1 MSDGLA
7 KATLVE
13 LNGAATP
20 REVGT
25 PVPVQFNPA
34 SLRLQMTNA
43 NEGGEA
49 RARQRQQHTGS
60 GATTLTLDL
69 HFDTADE
76 GTTREPV
83 NVRDKTALVR
93 RFLLPAEGSSEPPP
107 RVRFHWGD
115 FIFDGIVNS
124 CTEELDLFSSGG
136 VPLRAK
142 CSLSIKEQ
150 DSRFAAN
157 ERGPGS
163 ADTAGATPPGGSA
176 GAPGT
181 SGSGGDRTAPALEG
195 ESLADFAARMGLDPE
210 AWRGLA
216 AGLDLSL
223 SLEAG
228 LELDFSASL
237 SASLGI
243 GVSAGIEAGVDVSV
257 DAAFGLETP
266 SSGTTAQSPEQSAG
280 FALAKAGGVTA
291 AIESV
296 AAAKAEAAAG
306 KAVAAFAQPGAAA
319 APAAAARP
327 APPAQSRPSLK
338 GAGGLPSPVTQ
349 AGASAAP
356 APPRADARATSFG
369 YGVPLRPRP
378 QAAVMTGA
386 PPASGLAG
394 TAGWVALP
402 KRGAAAA
409 PVGAKP
415 TTCRC
420 GCGGS
425 H

>member
-1 MSDGLA
+1 MSGLA

-13 LNGAATP
+13 LDGAAKP
-20 REVGT
+20 NEVGE
-25 PVPVQFNPA
+25 PVKVQFNPS

-43 NEGGEA
+43 NEGGQA

-76 GTTREPV
+76 GETDAPV
-83 NVRDKTALVR
+83 NVRDKTSLVR
-93 RFLLPAEGSSEPPP
+93 RFLLPAEGSSQPPP

-124 CTEELDLFSSGG
+124 CTEELDLFSAGG

-142 CSLSIKEQ
+142 CSISIKEQ
-150 DSRFAAN
+150 DSRVAAN
-157 ERGPGS
+157 ETGPGS
-163 ADTAGATPPGGSA
+163 GDTAGATEPGEGA

-181 SGSGGDRTAPALEG
+181 AGSGGDRTAPALGG
-195 ESLADFAARMGLDPE
+195 ESLADFAARMGLDPN

-243 GVSAGIEAGVDVSV
+243 GVSVGVEAGVDVSV
-257 DAAFGLETP
+257 EAAFGLETP
-266 SSGTTAQSPEQSAG
+266 ERGTTSRSPEQAAG
-280 FALAKAGGVTA
+280 FALAKAGGVGA

-296 AAAKAEAAAG
+296 ASAKAEEAAG
-306 KAVAAFAQPGAAA
+306 RAVAAFAQPGAPA
-319 APAAAARP
+319 APAAAPRP
-327 APPAQSRPSLK
+327 APPAQSRPSLRN
-338 GAGGLPSPVTQ
+338 AGGLPSPVAQ
-349 AGASAAP
+349 AAAP
-356 APPRADARATSFG
+356 SAPAAPRADPRATSFG

-378 QAAVMTGA
+378 QAAVMTGPA
-386 PPASGLAG
+386 PATGLAG
-394 TAGWVALP
+394 TPGWLALP
-402 KRGAAAA
+402 KRGTGAA
-409 PVGAKP
+409 PAGAPKP
-415 TTCRC
+415 PCRC